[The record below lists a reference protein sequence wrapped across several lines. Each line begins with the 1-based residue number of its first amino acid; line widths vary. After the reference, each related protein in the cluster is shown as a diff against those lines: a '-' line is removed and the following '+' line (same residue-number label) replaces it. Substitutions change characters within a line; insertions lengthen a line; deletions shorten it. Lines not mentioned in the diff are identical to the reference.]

1 MTGLS
6 PGPGPALQP
15 AEPGPPALTI
25 ARFITPHNSSLLQDR
40 INNWSPDSFVKES
53 SQERD
58 MLPCDNNNKR
68 QQGTADMDAEGVED
82 RDTEDSDNQCSQQKV
97 RFNIKVAF
105 SVV

>member
-68 QQGTADMDAEGVED
+68 QLATADTDAED
-82 RDTEDSDNQCSQQKV
+82 RDTEEGDNQCSQQKV
-97 RFNIKVAF
+97 RFNIKVVF